1 MKILTI
7 AHLPHSLKQMLWAMC
22 TLLGTGFFATAMIQ
36 QFDAHFNGWQLL
48 LYTLKNDALGGSP
61 RIHFVLLMV
70 VEMMLMISA
79 IALMMS
85 MRIQITLILTSC
97 FLLFFAF
104 TYGTHMWFFP
114 HTLLFYSLLS
124 FFVAT
129 YFLPA
134 RDTFFQPTL
143 FIINALA
150 LIYVLLIA
158 MKLPLLPDK

>member
-79 IALMMS
+79 MALMMS